1 MRIFGQ
7 PIYYKKMQEFGLNTF
22 KSSEEE
28 EIIQKLKELITS
40 KKLKPGD
47 RLPSERKLSEEFG
60 VSRGNVREVIQK
72 LEFYGLLKTLPQ
84 SGTFVA
90 NLGVPALSGMITDIL
105 QLKKPDFK
113 ALVESRIMLEMQVV
127 ALASERRTE
136 EQLKNIEEALIAY
149 KNKVESNESAVE
161 EDLMF
166 HLKISEASGNPVLNT
181 LMLIITPE
189 IITNFEKYH
198 VCKNS
203 MTGENIIEHQ
213 QIYEA
218 IKEKNPEKA
227 KRELQFHFKTLY
239 EYCNKTETLMNI
251 NESVF

>member
-1 MRIFGQ
+1 MVNQF
-7 PIYYKKMQEFGLNTF
+7 YYQMQDFGLNGF

-28 EIIQKLKELITS
+28 EIIKKIRDLITS
-40 KKLKPGD
+40 NKLKPGD

-84 SGTFVA
+84 SGTVVA
-90 NLGVPALSGMITDIL
+90 NMGVPALSGMITDIL

-113 ALVESRIMLEMQVV
+113 SLVESRIMLEMQVV
-127 ALASERRTE
+127 ALAAERRTDKHMH
-136 EQLKNIEEALIAY
+136 QIEEALEAY
-149 KNKVESNESAVE
+149 RLKVENNESAVE

-189 IITNFEKYH
+189 IIANFEKYH
-198 VCKNS
+198 VCTKS
-203 MTGENIIEHQ
+203 MTGDNLIEHQ
-213 QIYEA
+213 LIVDA

-239 EYCNKTETLMNI
+239 EYYNKTDTLVSA
-251 NESVF
+251 NESIM

>member
-1 MRIFGQ
+1 MVNQLQIE
-7 PIYYKKMQEFGLNTF
+7 MQEFGLNGF
-22 KSSEEE
+22 KTSEEE
-28 EIIQKLKELITS
+28 EIITKIRDLITS

-113 ALVESRIMLEMQVV
+113 SLVESRIMLEMQVV
-127 ALASERRTE
+127 ALAAERRTE
-136 EQLKNIEEALIAY
+136 RHLEQIGAALEAY
-149 KNKVESNESAVE
+149 RVKVENNEDAVE

-189 IITNFEKYH
+189 IIANFEKYH
-198 VCKNS
+198 VCTKS
-203 MTGENIIEHQ
+203 MTGDNIVEHQ
-213 QIYEA
+213 QIYDA

-239 EYCNKTETLMNI
+239 EYCNKTDTLMNI
-251 NESVF
+251 NENIF

>member
-1 MRIFGQ
+1 
-7 PIYYKKMQEFGLNTF
+7 MQEFGLNGF

-28 EIIQKLKELITS
+28 EIIKKIRDLITS
-40 KKLKPGD
+40 NKLKPGD

-84 SGTFVA
+84 SGTVVA
-90 NLGVPALSGMITDIL
+90 NMGVPALSGMITDIL

-113 ALVESRIMLEMQVV
+113 SLVESRIMLEMQVV
-127 ALASERRTE
+127 ALAAERRTE
-136 EQLKNIEEALIAY
+136 KHMEQIEEALEAY
-149 KNKVESNESAVE
+149 RLKVENNEDAVE

-166 HLKISEASGNPVLNT
+166 HLKISEASCNPVLNT

-189 IITNFEKYH
+189 IIANFEKYH
-198 VCKNS
+198 VCKKS
-203 MTGENIIEHQ
+203 MTGDNLIEHQ
-213 QIYEA
+213 LIVDA

-239 EYCNKTETLMNI
+239 EYCNKTDTLATV
-251 NESVF
+251 NESIM

>member
-7 PIYYKKMQEFGLNTF
+7 PIYYKKMQEFGLSGF
-22 KSSEEE
+22 KSPEEE

-113 ALVESRIMLEMQVV
+113 SLVESRIMLEMQVV
-127 ALASERRTE
+127 ALASDRRTE
-136 EQLKNIEEALIAY
+136 EQLKNIEDALIAY
-149 KNKVESNESAVE
+149 RIKVESNESAV
-161 EDLMF
+161 LLCPYPF
-166 HLKISEASGNPVLNT
+166 IFAYSVLLKLTSSST
-181 LMLIITPE
+181 TPP
-189 IITNFEKYH
+189 
-198 VCKNS
+198 
-203 MTGENIIEHQ
+203 M
-213 QIYEA
+213 
-218 IKEKNPEKA
+218 
-227 KRELQFHFKTLY
+227 R
-239 EYCNKTETLMNI
+239 
-251 NESVF
+251 

>member
-1 MRIFGQ
+1 
-7 PIYYKKMQEFGLNTF
+7 MQEFGLNGF

-28 EIIQKLKELITS
+28 EIIKKIRDLITS
-40 KKLKPGD
+40 NKLKPGD

-84 SGTFVA
+84 SGTVVA
-90 NLGVPALSGMITDIL
+90 NMGVPALSGMITDIL

-113 ALVESRIMLEMQVV
+113 SLVESRIMLEMQVV
-127 ALASERRTE
+127 ALAAERRTDE
-136 EQLKNIEEALIAY
+136 HLENIAEALEAY
-149 KNKVESNESAVE
+149 RLKVENNEDAVE

-189 IITNFEKYH
+189 IIANFEKYH
-198 VCKNS
+198 VCKKS
-203 MTGENIIEHQ
+203 MTGDNLIEHQ
-213 QIYEA
+213 QIFDA

-239 EYCNKTETLMNI
+239 EYCNKTETLANI
-251 NESVF
+251 NESIF

>member
-1 MRIFGQ
+1 
-7 PIYYKKMQEFGLNTF
+7 MQEFGLNGF
-22 KSSEEE
+22 KTSEEE
-28 EIIQKLKELITS
+28 EIIKKLKDLITS

-113 ALVESRIMLEMQVV
+113 SLVESRIMLEMQVV
-127 ALASERRTE
+127 ALAAERRTDKHLE
-136 EQLKNIEEALIAY
+136 NIEEALLAY
-149 KNKVESNESAVE
+149 KKKVESNEDAVE

-189 IITNFEKYH
+189 IIANFEKYH
-198 VCKNS
+198 VCTKS
-203 MTGENIIEHQ
+203 MTGDNIIEHQ
-213 QIYEA
+213 QIYDA

-239 EYCNKTETLMNI
+239 EYCNKTDTLMNL
-251 NESVF
+251 NESIF

>member
-1 MRIFGQ
+1 
-7 PIYYKKMQEFGLNTF
+7 MQEFGLNGF

-28 EIIQKLKELITS
+28 EIIKKIRDLITS
-40 KKLKPGD
+40 NKLKPGD

-84 SGTFVA
+84 SGTVVA
-90 NLGVPALSGMITDIL
+90 NMGVPALSGMITDIL

-113 ALVESRIMLEMQVV
+113 SLVESRIMLEMQVV
-127 ALASERRTE
+127 ALAAERRTE
-136 EQLKNIEEALIAY
+136 EHLENIAEALEAY
-149 KNKVESNESAVE
+149 RLKVENNEDAVE

-189 IITNFEKYH
+189 IIANFEKYH
-198 VCKNS
+198 VCKKS
-203 MTGENIIEHQ
+203 MTGDNLIEHQ
-213 QIYEA
+213 QIFDA

-239 EYCNKTETLMNI
+239 EYCNKTETLANI
-251 NESVF
+251 NENIF

>member
-1 MRIFGQ
+1 
-7 PIYYKKMQEFGLNTF
+7 MQEFGLNGF

-28 EIIQKLKELITS
+28 EIIKKIRDLITS
-40 KKLKPGD
+40 NKLKPGD

-84 SGTFVA
+84 SGTVVA
-90 NLGVPALSGMITDIL
+90 NMGVPALSGMITDIL

-113 ALVESRIMLEMQVV
+113 SLVESRIMLEMQVV
-127 ALASERRTE
+127 ALAAERRTE
-136 EQLKNIEEALIAY
+136 EQLANIGEALEAY
-149 KNKVESNESAVE
+149 RLKVENNENAVE

-189 IITNFEKYH
+189 IIANFEKYH
-198 VCKNS
+198 VCTKS
-203 MTGENIIEHQ
+203 MTGDNIIEHQ
-213 QIYEA
+213 QIFDA

-239 EYCNKTETLMNI
+239 EYCNKTETLANMNENI
-251 NESVF
+251 F

>member
-1 MRIFGQ
+1 
-7 PIYYKKMQEFGLNTF
+7 MQEFGLNGF

-28 EIIQKLKELITS
+28 EIIKKIRDLITS
-40 KKLKPGD
+40 NKLKPGD

-84 SGTFVA
+84 SGTVVA
-90 NLGVPALSGMITDIL
+90 NMGVPALSGMITDIL

-113 ALVESRIMLEMQVV
+113 SLVESRIMLEMQVV
-127 ALASERRTE
+127 ALAAERRTE
-136 EQLKNIEEALIAY
+136 THLEHIKEALEAY
-149 KNKVESNESAVE
+149 RLKVENNEDAVE

-189 IITNFEKYH
+189 IIANFEKYH
-198 VCKNS
+198 VCKKS
-203 MTGENIIEHQ
+203 MTGDNLIEHQ
-213 QIYEA
+213 QIFDA

-239 EYCNKTETLMNI
+239 EYCNKTETLANI
-251 NESVF
+251 NESIF

>member
-1 MRIFGQ
+1 
-7 PIYYKKMQEFGLNTF
+7 MQEFGLNGF

-28 EIIQKLKELITS
+28 EIIKKIRDLITS
-40 KKLKPGD
+40 NKLKPGD

-84 SGTFVA
+84 SGTVVA
-90 NLGVPALSGMITDIL
+90 NMGVPALSGMITDIL

-113 ALVESRIMLEMQVV
+113 SLVESRIMLEMQVV
-127 ALASERRTE
+127 ALAAERRTE
-136 EQLKNIEEALIAY
+136 EHLENIAEALEAY
-149 KNKVESNESAVE
+149 RLKVENNEDAVE

-189 IITNFEKYH
+189 IIANFEKYH
-198 VCKNS
+198 VCKKS
-203 MTGENIIEHQ
+203 MTGDNLIEHQ
-213 QIYEA
+213 QIFDA

-239 EYCNKTETLMNI
+239 EYCNKTETLANI
-251 NESVF
+251 NESIF

>member
-1 MRIFGQ
+1 
-7 PIYYKKMQEFGLNTF
+7 MQEFGLNGF

-28 EIIQKLKELITS
+28 EIIKKIRDLITS
-40 KKLKPGD
+40 NKLKPGD

-84 SGTFVA
+84 SGTVVA
-90 NLGVPALSGMITDIL
+90 NMGVPALSGMITDIL

-113 ALVESRIMLEMQVV
+113 SLVESRIMLEMQVV
-127 ALASERRTE
+127 ALAAERRTE
-136 EQLKNIEEALIAY
+136 KHIEQIEEALEAY
-149 KNKVESNESAVE
+149 RLKVENNESAVE

-189 IITNFEKYH
+189 IIANFEKYH
-198 VCKNS
+198 VCTKS
-203 MTGENIIEHQ
+203 MTGDNIIEHQ
-213 QIYEA
+213 QIFDA

-239 EYCNKTETLMNI
+239 EYCNKTETLANI
-251 NESVF
+251 NESIF

>member
-1 MRIFGQ
+1 
-7 PIYYKKMQEFGLNTF
+7 MQEFGLNGF

-28 EIIQKLKELITS
+28 EIIKKIRDLITS
-40 KKLKPGD
+40 NKLKPGD

-84 SGTFVA
+84 SGTVVA
-90 NLGVPALSGMITDIL
+90 NMGVPALSGMITDIL

-113 ALVESRIMLEMQVV
+113 SLVESRIMLEMQVV
-127 ALASERRTE
+127 ALAAERRTE
-136 EQLKNIEEALIAY
+136 AHLENIAEALEAY
-149 KNKVESNESAVE
+149 RLKVENNEDAVE

-189 IITNFEKYH
+189 IIANFEKYH
-198 VCKNS
+198 VCKKS
-203 MTGENIIEHQ
+203 MTGDNLIEHQ
-213 QIYEA
+213 QIFDA

-239 EYCNKTETLMNI
+239 EYCNKTETLANI
-251 NESVF
+251 NESIF

>member
-1 MRIFGQ
+1 
-7 PIYYKKMQEFGLNTF
+7 MQEFGLNGF

-28 EIIQKLKELITS
+28 EIIKKIRDLITS
-40 KKLKPGD
+40 NKLKPGD

-84 SGTFVA
+84 SGTVVA
-90 NLGVPALSGMITDIL
+90 NMGVPALSGMITDIL

-113 ALVESRIMLEMQVV
+113 SLVESRIMLEMQVV
-127 ALASERRTE
+127 ALAAERRTE
-136 EQLKNIEEALIAY
+136 AHLENIAEALEAY
-149 KNKVESNESAVE
+149 RLKVENNEDAVE

-189 IITNFEKYH
+189 IIANFEKYH
-198 VCKNS
+198 VCKKS
-203 MTGENIIEHQ
+203 MTGDNLIEHQ
-213 QIYEA
+213 QIFDA

-239 EYCNKTETLMNI
+239 EYCNKTETLASI
-251 NESVF
+251 NENIF

>member
-1 MRIFGQ
+1 
-7 PIYYKKMQEFGLNTF
+7 MQEFGLNGF

-28 EIIQKLKELITS
+28 EIIKKIRDLITS
-40 KKLKPGD
+40 NKLKPGD

-84 SGTFVA
+84 SGTVVA
-90 NLGVPALSGMITDIL
+90 NMGVPALSGMITDIL

-113 ALVESRIMLEMQVV
+113 SLVESRIMLEMQVV
-127 ALASERRTE
+127 ALAAERRTE
-136 EQLKNIEEALIAY
+136 THLENIKEALEAY
-149 KNKVESNESAVE
+149 RLKVENNEDAVE

-189 IITNFEKYH
+189 IIANFEKYH
-198 VCKNS
+198 VCKKS
-203 MTGENIIEHQ
+203 MTGDNLIEHQ
-213 QIYEA
+213 QIFDA

-239 EYCNKTETLMNI
+239 EYCNKTETLANI
-251 NESVF
+251 NESIF

>member
-1 MRIFGQ
+1 
-7 PIYYKKMQEFGLNTF
+7 MQEFGLNGF
-22 KSSEEE
+22 KTSEEE
-28 EIIQKLKELITS
+28 EIITKIRDLITS

-113 ALVESRIMLEMQVV
+113 SLVESRIMLEMQVV
-127 ALASERRTE
+127 ALAAERRTE
-136 EQLKNIEEALIAY
+136 RHLEQIGAALEAY
-149 KNKVESNESAVE
+149 RVKVENNEDAVE

-189 IITNFEKYH
+189 IIANFEKYH
-198 VCKNS
+198 VCTKS
-203 MTGENIIEHQ
+203 MTGDNIVEHQ
-213 QIYEA
+213 QIYDA

-239 EYCNKTETLMNI
+239 EYCNKTDTLMNI
-251 NESVF
+251 NENIF

>member
-1 MRIFGQ
+1 
-7 PIYYKKMQEFGLNTF
+7 MQEFGLNGF

-28 EIIQKLKELITS
+28 EIIKKIRDLITS
-40 KKLKPGD
+40 NKLKPGD

-84 SGTFVA
+84 SGTVVA
-90 NLGVPALSGMITDIL
+90 NMGVPALSGMITDIL

-113 ALVESRIMLEMQVV
+113 SLVESRIMLEMQVV
-127 ALASERRTE
+127 ALAAERRTE
-136 EQLKNIEEALIAY
+136 VHLENIEEALEAY
-149 KNKVESNESAVE
+149 RLKVENNEDAVE

-189 IITNFEKYH
+189 IIANFEKYH
-198 VCKNS
+198 VCKKS
-203 MTGENIIEHQ
+203 MTGDNLIEHQ
-213 QIYEA
+213 QIFDA

-239 EYCNKTETLMNI
+239 EYCNKTETLANI
-251 NESVF
+251 NENIF

>member
-1 MRIFGQ
+1 
-7 PIYYKKMQEFGLNTF
+7 MQEFGLNGF

-28 EIIQKLKELITS
+28 EIIKKIRDLITS
-40 KKLKPGD
+40 NKLKPGD

-84 SGTFVA
+84 SGTVVA
-90 NLGVPALSGMITDIL
+90 NMGVPALSGMITDIL

-113 ALVESRIMLEMQVV
+113 SLVESRIMLEMQVV
-127 ALASERRTE
+127 ALAAERRTE
-136 EQLKNIEEALIAY
+136 THLENIAEALEAY
-149 KNKVESNESAVE
+149 RLKVENNEDAVE

-189 IITNFEKYH
+189 IIANFEKYH
-198 VCKNS
+198 VCKKS
-203 MTGENIIEHQ
+203 MTGDNLIEHQ
-213 QIYEA
+213 QIFDA

-239 EYCNKTETLMNI
+239 EYCNKTETLANI
-251 NESVF
+251 NESIF

>member
-1 MRIFGQ
+1 
-7 PIYYKKMQEFGLNTF
+7 MQEFGLNGF

-28 EIIQKLKELITS
+28 EIIKKIRDLITS
-40 KKLKPGD
+40 NKLKPGD

-84 SGTFVA
+84 SGTVVA
-90 NLGVPALSGMITDIL
+90 NMGVPALSGMITDIL

-113 ALVESRIMLEMQVV
+113 SLVESRIMLEMQVV
-127 ALASERRTE
+127 ALAAERRTDE
-136 EQLKNIEEALIAY
+136 HLENIAEALEAY
-149 KNKVESNESAVE
+149 RLKVENNEDAVE

-189 IITNFEKYH
+189 IIANFEKYH
-198 VCKNS
+198 VCKKS
-203 MTGENIIEHQ
+203 MTGDNLIEHQ
-213 QIYEA
+213 QIFDA

-239 EYCNKTETLMNI
+239 EYCNKTETLANI
-251 NESVF
+251 NENIF

>member
-1 MRIFGQ
+1 MVNQLLFE
-7 PIYYKKMQEFGLNTF
+7 MQEFGLNGY

-28 EIIQKLKELITS
+28 QIISKLRDLITS
-40 KKLKPGD
+40 QKLKPGD

-113 ALVESRIMLEMQVV
+113 SLVESRIMLEMQVV
-127 ALASERRTE
+127 ALAAERRTE
-136 EQLKNIEEALIAY
+136 EHLIHIEEALEAY
-149 KNKVESNESAVE
+149 RLKVESGQEAVE

-166 HLKISEASGNPVLNT
+166 HLKISEASCNPVLNT

-198 VCKNS
+198 VCKQS
-203 MTGENIIEHQ
+203 MTGDNIIEHQ

-239 EYCNKTETLMNI
+239 EYCNKTDTLVLDQNI
-251 NESVF
+251 F

>member
-1 MRIFGQ
+1 
-7 PIYYKKMQEFGLNTF
+7 MQEFGLNGF

-28 EIIQKLKELITS
+28 EIIKKIRDLITS
-40 KKLKPGD
+40 NQLKPGD
-47 RLPSERKLSEEFG
+47 RLPSERKLSEQFG
-60 VSRGNVREVIQK
+60 VSRGTVREVIQK

-84 SGTFVA
+84 SGTVVA
-90 NLGVPALSGMITDIL
+90 NMGVPALSGMITDIL

-113 ALVESRIMLEMQVV
+113 SLVESRIMLEMQVV
-127 ALASERRTE
+127 ALAAERRTE
-136 EQLKNIEEALIAY
+136 AHLENIAEALEAY
-149 KNKVESNESAVE
+149 RLKVENNEDAVE

-189 IITNFEKYH
+189 IIANFEKYH
-198 VCKNS
+198 VCKKS
-203 MTGENIIEHQ
+203 MTGDNLIEHQ
-213 QIYEA
+213 QIFDA

-239 EYCNKTETLMNI
+239 EYCNKTETLANI